1 MDNAAGVVSISLS
14 PGPPCHPGWKLML
27 TGAVFGYF
35 ELLFKSRDLNTV
47 VQEEVRL
54 RSHEQTMRS
63 AGIDY
68 DIIIDMFDYT
78 WELFD
83 AIKAALERGDNS
95 EIVLLQSLNDE
106 NVSNSIVYHFKV
118 SMRSKPQSQC
128 ADVSR

>member
-1 MDNAAGVVSISLS
+1 MKGDGQCGWRGKEHMIISLL
-14 PGPPCHPGWKLML
+14 HLIVNL
-27 TGAVFGYF
+27 LGAVFGYF
-35 ELLFKSRDLNTV
+35 EILFRSADVNFV
-47 VQEEVRL
+47 IQEEVRL

-83 AIKAALERGDNS
+83 AIKTAIERGDSN
-95 EIVLLQSLNDE
+95 EAVLLQSLNDE

-118 SMRSKPQSQC
+118 RRYSIRRSPF
-128 ADVSR
+128 